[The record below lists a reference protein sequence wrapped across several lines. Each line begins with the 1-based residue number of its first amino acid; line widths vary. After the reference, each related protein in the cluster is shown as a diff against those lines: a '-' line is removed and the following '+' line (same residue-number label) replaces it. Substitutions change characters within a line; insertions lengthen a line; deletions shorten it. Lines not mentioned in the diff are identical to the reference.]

1 MKNYDEI
8 ALRILEDVTE
18 TEGLDEDKDLNLFEA
33 GLLDSM
39 AIISM
44 ILSIEDELGLK
55 LEPTDFTRDDVKSV
69 NCLAEFLK
77 KRCNK

>member
-69 NCLAEFLK
+69 KCLAEFLK